1 MKNTNYTQLIKSKSS
16 FIINAKDDLS
26 TDFEF
31 TNNNNNNN
39 IYNFIFFKNLKLT
52 KLLKE
57 LSLILKFYF

>member
-39 IYNFIFFKNLKLT
+39 IYIILFFLKT
-52 KLLKE
+52 
-57 LSLILKFYF
+57 